1 MREPKSS
8 QRKNIMLCNNVGSDL
23 IERLRSSSIFSNEFG
38 APPMIG
44 FQAKLERFE
53 SLAAE
58 CELLAKKSDGSN
70 RGLYLRAGQHYREL
84 ADDLRALI
92 ASFDVAA

>member
-1 MREPKSS
+1 M
-8 QRKNIMLCNNVGSDL
+8 N
-23 IERLRSSSIFSNEFG
+23 
-38 APPMIG
+38 G

-58 CELLAKKSDGSN
+58 CDLIAKKSEGNN
-70 RGLYLRAGQHYREL
+70 RELYLRAGQHYRDL
-84 ADDLRALI
+84 ANEVRALI

>member
-1 MREPKSS
+1 MT
-8 QRKNIMLCNNVGSDL
+8 
-23 IERLRSSSIFSNEFG
+23 
-38 APPMIG
+38 G

-58 CELLAKKSDGSN
+58 CELIARRSDGSN
-70 RGLYLRAGQHYREL
+70 RELYLRAGQHYRGL
-84 ADDLRALI
+84 ANDLRALI

>member
-1 MREPKSS
+1 MT
-8 QRKNIMLCNNVGSDL
+8 
-23 IERLRSSSIFSNEFG
+23 
-38 APPMIG
+38 G

-58 CELLAKKSDGSN
+58 CALIAERADGGK
-70 RGLYLRAGQHYREL
+70 RELYLRMGEHYRGL
-84 ADDLRALI
+84 ANDMRALI